1 MNGRTNTTSTIEVVE
16 GVQIPLEAPTSLSLV
31 GTDGAVL
38 VTWTDPVDKVAT
50 PGGEM
55 VAEWNYSVL
64 VRNTERVPVSPG
76 DGVEIIR
83 TQTRNQY
90 QMTQYTDNFYVE
102 NNVTYYYAVFAVTTI
117 GTVSESVSGSA
128 TPDAATPVYKQNM
141 LITYPFL
148 YDASTSASQNH
159 VIITGGH
166 SELNNGN
173 YATYARTID
182 TSLTESTADNVHGT
196 GGPKTTGTL
205 NGYAFFVCQPEGSD
219 ITVYSPSLVKSIAS
233 VSQEG
238 PGVGVGITDNYAV
251 ILGSAVEYDSQWGK
265 DGLYCCAFNTS
276 LTKTQLPDF
285 ANAIGAQKSAKAGSY
300 AIFSGGHEY
309 YVGYYQPASVLAY
322 DDSLTKYEVLPRNS
336 SGVYKAC
343 GAASAGGYAIFAGGS
358 NSQYTYNSATNT
370 VLAFNASLTKVSAT
384 GLRESKACVVGLTMG
399 NYAVFA
405 GGVTASN
412 RNSLTVDYYDELLVR
427 TAMPN
432 LPDDTQLRSP
442 NNALDSSASD
452 NGRSTMSG
460 FNSKYGIIF
469 EGGPDRNGNIIPNAF
484 VYELV

>member
-1 MNGRTNTTSTIEVVE
+1 MAILNTFSGGGGLIR
-16 GVQIPLEAPTSLSLV
+16 IPLEAPTDLSLV
-31 GTDGAVL
+31 GTDGAIL

-76 DGVEIIR
+76 DGVEIVR

-90 QMTQYTDNFYVE
+90 QTTQYTDDFYIE

-117 GTVSESVSGSA
+117 GTVSESASGSA
-128 TPDAATPVYKQNM
+128 TPDAATPVYKQTM
-141 LITYPFL
+141 SVTYP
-148 YDASTSASQNH
+148 YPYYASTSATQSH
-159 VIITGGH
+159 VIIAGGTTDR
-166 SELNNGN
+166 NPGGN
-173 YATYARTID
+173 YPTYARTID
-182 TSLTESTADNVHGT
+182 TSLVEGTAASM
-196 GGPKTTGTL
+196 GGSRSSYTTRTL
-205 NGYAFFVCQPEGSD
+205 NGHAFFVCRTESTGV
-219 ITVYSPSLVKSIAS
+219 TVYSPSLTSSTTS

-251 ILGSAVEYDSQWGK
+251 ILGSAVEYDPQWGK

-276 LTKTQLPDF
+276 LTKTQLPNF

-343 GAASAGGYAIFAGGS
+343 GAASAGGYAMFAGGS
-358 NSQYTYNSATNT
+358 NDQYTYSSATNT

-384 GLRESKACVVGLTMG
+384 RLRESKACVVGLTMG

-412 RNSLTVDYYDELLVR
+412 RDSLTVDYYDELLTR

-432 LPDDTQLRSP
+432 MSSDQWRFP
-442 NNALDSSASD
+442 NDALDSSASD
-452 NGRSTMSG
+452 NGCSTMAG

-469 EGGPDRNGNIIPNAF
+469 EGQNNPNAY
-484 VYELV
+484 VYELM

>member
-1 MNGRTNTTSTIEVVE
+1 MAILNTFSGGGGLIR
-16 GVQIPLEAPTSLSLV
+16 IPLEAPTDLSLV

-76 DGVEIIR
+76 DGVEIVR

-90 QMTQYTDNFYVE
+90 QTTQYTDDFYIE

-117 GTVSESVSGSA
+117 GTVSESASGSA
-128 TPDAATPVYKQNM
+128 TPDAATPVYKQDM
-141 LITYPFL
+141 LITYPFV
-148 YDASTSASQNH
+148 YEASTSASQNH

-182 TSLTESTADNVHGT
+182 TSLAEGTAANVNGT

-205 NGYAFFVCQPEGSD
+205 NGYAFFVCQPESSG
-219 ITVYSPSLVKSIAS
+219 ITVYSPSLARSLAS

-251 ILGSAVEYDSQWGK
+251 ILGSAVEYDPQWGK

-276 LTKTQLPDF
+276 LTKTQLPNF

-309 YVGYYQPASVLAY
+309 DFGYYRPASVLAY

-343 GAASAGGYAIFAGGS
+343 GAASAGGYAMFAGGS
-358 NSQYTYNSATNT
+358 NDQYTYSSASNT
-370 VLAFNASLTKVSAT
+370 VLAFNASLTKVPTT
-384 GLRESKACVVGLTMG
+384 GLREAKACVVGLTMG

-412 RNSLTVDYYDELLVR
+412 RDSLTVDYYDELLVR

-432 LPDDTQLRSP
+432 VPDDTQLRSP
-442 NNALDSSASD
+442 NNAQDSSASS
-452 NGRSTMSG
+452 NGLSTMSG

-469 EGGPDRNGNIIPNAF
+469 GTMDRNGSTNVRNAL